1 MFLQISKT
9 SNLILRSMA
18 AFDQSEES
26 SSESDAPPN
35 QMPGRRFGQDWL
47 RQRAQRLPS
56 TSDSESSRSVVAA
69 REEEPCGR
77 WRSWSSAAENGWIQR
92 NFAIRLSVSSFSL
105 HRTNHPIGVRRL
117 HSKRLPF
124 TAIPRRSDTRISLV
138 ESARLQSQHRNHPKQ
153 IGWLY

>member
-56 TSDSESSRSVVAA
+56 TSDSESSRSVVVA
-69 REEEPCGR
+69 REEEP
-77 WRSWSSAAENGWIQR
+77 ENGWIQR